1 MSQHWC
7 QQNRPHPV
15 FIHQSKQLTAERGTS
30 HLVSWLSDAMLQT
43 HIEKSTFNCIHQQ
56 RRDFGLGL
64 SVVRIM
70 QKICISLKFCKWQG
84 LETVGWIWGWLS
96 AVSVNTANAVEVGT
110 RFLSIRYTVFPHEL
124 PAAKSPGK
132 MVRPCKELSDIAATI
147 GLPNVNDII
156 AKRRL
161 ALFGHVVR
169 LDTNTP
175 AHQILK
181 QGMDV
186 KSGHRPNAQW
196 QRPPG
201 RPHNS
206 WLQQTNK
213 GSLTAMRQS
222 WRAAEDRGLL
232 LPTAAVCALQWWLW
246 WWYTV
251 LINYVQSWWQ
261 FAG

>member
-43 HIEKSTFNCIHQQ
+43 HIEKSTFNCIHQ
-56 RRDFGLGL
+56 RCRDFGLGL

-132 MVRPCKELSDIAATI
+132 MVRPCKELWHCCHHQSAERQRYHSEEAT
-147 GLPNVNDII
+147 
-156 AKRRL
+156 R
-161 ALFGHVVR
+161 
-169 LDTNTP
+169 T
-175 AHQILK
+175 
-181 QGMDV
+181 
-186 KSGHRPNAQW
+186 
-196 QRPPG
+196 
-201 RPHNS
+201 
-206 WLQQTNK
+206 
-213 GSLTAMRQS
+213 
-222 WRAAEDRGLL
+222 
-232 LPTAAVCALQWWLW
+232 
-246 WWYTV
+246 
-251 LINYVQSWWQ
+251 VQSRGKARHQ
-261 FAG
+261 HTSSPDTETGHGCQVRAPT